1 MGWHCQIFR
10 EEFLVSI
17 NQGQISHTASLSF
30 QCPVEGSEY
39 PSILLLDIGQRK
51 IWIKNV
57 LHQGLLNSHS
67 SKVL

>member
-30 QCPVEGSEY
+30 QCPVEGFRISQYIATGHRPEKDLDKRCSPSRSSE
-39 PSILLLDIGQRK
+39 LTQL
-51 IWIKNV
+51 
-57 LHQGLLNSHS
+57 
-67 SKVL
+67 